1 MLLLLLFL
9 LAHSAQSFLTTMG
22 TGNTRRSAKRL
33 QKQLRRTD
41 KNVMR
46 QGRVVA
52 TPFEAT
58 AGGGS
63 AFPAPWTFSSSGSSS
78 STAAAPPSP
87 FEVSLVAP
95 NEASY
100 RFSNGTELRVNTT
113 HLHQRTDMQ
122 AWLAARKCLLVT
134 ASEFAAVLGKSPFT
148 KRPDLLATK
157 LGTKAAFGGN
167 AATAW
172 GLRVEPLAV
181 KQYAEATGNTVYETG
196 LWTHG
201 NDLRLG
207 ASPDGLVFDPRAAAA
222 AAAAGDG
229 STAAAAAAAAVA
241 ADDDE
246 EALPPSADG
255 YPQGILEVK
264 CFFGR
269 RHKKELAQWT
279 NCPNRFYD
287 QIQGQLEVCDREWCD
302 LMLWIP
308 KNSRKRNYCIIRVD
322 RNREYFEQTL
332 KPELDAFC
340 DELETA
346 RALAKALQ

>member
-1 MLLLLLFL
+1 MKLLLEKMDDAHLPRSSMLLLLLFL

-52 TPFEAT
+52 TPFETT

-201 NDLRLG
+201 NDL
-207 ASPDGLVFDPRAAAA
+207 
-222 AAAAGDG
+222 
-229 STAAAAAAAAVA
+229 
-241 ADDDE
+241 
-246 EALPPSADG
+246 
-255 YPQGILEVK
+255 VK
-264 CFFGR
+264 
-269 RHKKELAQWT
+269 
-279 NCPNRFYD
+279 
-287 QIQGQLEVCDREWCD
+287 
-302 LMLWIP
+302 
-308 KNSRKRNYCIIRVD
+308 
-322 RNREYFEQTL
+322 
-332 KPELDAFC
+332 
-340 DELETA
+340 
-346 RALAKALQ
+346 